1 MKITI
6 ASFSF
11 HGLLQRGMI
20 DVFGYLETVKYRY
33 HLDAADIWNG
43 MIASYDDDY
52 LYKVRE
58 ALDER
63 QLVLA
68 NLCVDGAHVWE
79 PDPEQREAN
88 YRRALDNLRAAEILG
103 AKTVRIDMGG
113 RDLEMTDEQ
122 FDYTV
127 RRYREYA
134 ERAYDNG
141 YKIGPENHWG
151 CSRVPDN
158 IIRLVEAVDHP
169 AFGILLHF
177 ENWDV
182 EKDVGDAKVAQY
194 AFHTHMAAW
203 VEPRYEEKI
212 RTLQEAGYDGYWGV
226 EHHSGKNEYA
236 QVAWQLGS
244 VRRILA
250 ELASQ

>member
-58 ALDER
+58 ALHER